1 MLKQIC
7 VVAVL
12 LSAFVVGAY
21 AQEDSLNMK
30 DGSKR
35 TGKVM
40 EWDLKNVEVAVGGG
54 SGSTRIKVED
64 VVSIQ
69 FEGVPKDMK
78 EADAAFSG
86 GRDSDAVDKYKS
98 VLDNKK
104 VRKPL
109 RQDAFWKTAQA
120 QIRMR
125 KFEDA
130 AATMRTM
137 LADDNFPMSRY
148 LIEADEAIAQC
159 LVWAGKH
166 DDAVKF
172 TTDEEVRV
180 GKFGIN
186 GLGDKLRLLRA
197 RAFLSKGDLAKAAS
211 EAQALAGGASASAG
225 DAKVVLGTVSLAGG
239 KNDEAERLFREA
251 MASSQT
257 PSVRASCFAGLGQVL
272 RAKAEKSKKSDDFKE
287 ALLCYLRPVVMY
299 QPEAGGESGAYEAS
313 LFGAAVCFMSI
324 GELEKDADKQKVNM
338 TRARE
343 NFRKLL
349 ENYPQSQYAVEAKER
364 LGRIGG

>member
-1 MLKQIC
+1 MLKQIS
-7 VVAVL
+7 VVAVTVAVL
-12 LSAFVVGAY
+12 ALGAI
-21 AQEDSLNMK
+21 AQEDTINMR

-35 TGKVM
+35 TGKVLD
-40 EWDLKNVEVAVGGG
+40 WDLKNVEVGVGG
-54 SGSTRIKVED
+54 SGSTRIKAED
-64 VVSIQ
+64 VASVQ
-69 FEGVPKDMK
+69 FEGVPRDMK
-78 EADAAFSG
+78 DADAAFSG
-86 GRDSDAVDKYKS
+86 GRSADAVEKYK
-98 VLDNKK
+98 LIIDNKK
-104 VRKPL
+104 ARKPL

-120 QIRMR
+120 QISMG

-130 AATMRTM
+130 AATMKSM

-148 LIEADEAIAQC
+148 LVEADESISQC
-159 LVWAGKH
+159 FAWAGKH

-172 TTDEEVRV
+172 TTDEETRV
-180 GKFGIN
+180 GKFGIA

-197 RAFLSKGDLAKAAS
+197 RAYLAKGDLGKAQT
-211 EAQALAGGASASAG
+211 EATALAGGAGAAAG
-225 DAKVVLGTVSLAGG
+225 DAKVVLGTIALAGE

-257 PSVRASCFAGLGQVL
+257 PAVRASCFAGLGQVL
-272 RAKAEKSKKSDDFKE
+272 RAKATKTKKSDDFKE

-299 QPEAGGESGAYEAS
+299 QPDQGGDSGAYEAS

-324 GELEKDADKQKVNM
+324 GELEKDADKQKVNNA
-338 TRARE
+338 RARE

-349 ENYPQSQYAVEAKER
+349 ENYPQSQYAAEAKER